1 MSGRFEG
8 TARAQIERISP
19 YLRAN
24 LGWERA
30 KRRGNA
36 EMRLV
41 DSIVHTG
48 MVAADIGASAGDF
61 TARLAHRVGRSG
73 VVHSF
78 EPHPT
83 HRDRLERIAKHRQ
96 IQFHP
101 VALSDREG
109 RAGLH
114 VPVIRGRPRYGLAT
128 LRPVAEGTSVEVLL
142 ERLDGVLAGI
152 RRLDF
157 VKCDVEGHE
166 QAVLKGGEQTLRRLM
181 PTLLVEIEERH
192 LASGGMAPILGLLE
206 QWGYSAEALFPDGL
220 RPIEE
225 FNVETDQ
232 LAYVRPGQDSMPRGY
247 VNTFLFTPRRS

>member
-1 MSGRFEG
+1 M
-8 TARAQIERISP
+8 
-19 YLRAN
+19 
-24 LGWERA
+24 
-30 KRRGNA
+30 
-36 EMRLV
+36 

-48 MVAADIGASAGDF
+48 MVSADIGASAGDF

-83 HRDRLERIAKHRQ
+83 HRDRLERLAKHRQ

-109 RAGLH
+109 SARLH
-114 VPVIRGRPRYGLAT
+114 APVIRGRPRYGLAT
-128 LRPVAEGTSVEVLL
+128 LRTVGESASVEVRL
-142 ERLDGVLAGI
+142 ERLDSVLAGI
-152 RRLDF
+152 QRLDF

-166 QAVLKGGEQTLRRLM
+166 QAVLRGGEQTLRGLM

-192 LASGGMAPILGLLE
+192 LGGGGMTPILDLLE
-206 QWGYSAEALFPDGL
+206 QWGYSAEALFLDGL
-220 RPIEE
+220 RPIAE
-225 FNVETDQ
+225 FSVESDQ
-232 LAYVRPGQDSMPRGY
+232 LAFLKPGQDSMPRGY